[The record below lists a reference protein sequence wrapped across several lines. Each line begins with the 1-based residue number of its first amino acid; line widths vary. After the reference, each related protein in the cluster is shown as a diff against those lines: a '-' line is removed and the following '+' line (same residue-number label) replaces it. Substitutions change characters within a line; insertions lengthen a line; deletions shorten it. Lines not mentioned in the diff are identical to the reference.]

1 MVGTAG
7 VGPGHGHALAFCS
20 TPGSERDA
28 GDEAGSSW
36 LENKQELDG
45 EKVDEKRQPG
55 NPSKSSEE
63 KLTISF

>member
-1 MVGTAG
+1 MAGWVGTAG
-7 VGPGHGHALAFCS
+7 AGPGHGHALAFCS
-20 TPGSERDA
+20 TPGSERHA

-55 NPSKSSEE
+55 NADASKSFFS
-63 KLTISF
+63 